1 MRFLWIVML
10 VACSSPAF
18 AQDNEPDY
26 TVEVDPKVYSR
37 KAFEKKGVKA
47 GEMPGRQKRPDALP
61 EKKEREEVFARV
73 PGLEADVAK
82 MDELDRDL
90 LFVRAR
96 TKPLK
101 ELAKTYPAIGEK
113 TLARLQKELG
123 VK

>member
-1 MRFLWIVML
+1 MKGMLFLFFIPL
-10 VACSSPAF
+10 LSLAE
-18 AQDNEPDY
+18 EPDY
-26 TVEVDPKVYSR
+26 QVEVDPKVYSR

-47 GEMPGRQKRPDALP
+47 GEMPGRQKRPDAIP
-61 EKKEREEVFARV
+61 EKKDREEVFARV
-73 PGLEADVAK
+73 PGLAAEVAK

-113 TLARLQKELG
+113 ALARLQKELG